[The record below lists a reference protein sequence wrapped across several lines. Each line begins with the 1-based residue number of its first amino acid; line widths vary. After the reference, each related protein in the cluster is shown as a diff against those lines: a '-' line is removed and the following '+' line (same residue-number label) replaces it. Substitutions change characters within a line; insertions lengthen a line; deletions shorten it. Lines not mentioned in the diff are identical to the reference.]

1 MLGEM
6 EILWSI
12 SNQTIMKFLPDAE
25 VGAALASQKPKSG
38 LCQLEHLWPEAKKWR
53 KIRSFKEH
61 LKNTLQEMGELF
73 IKNHMF

>member
-1 MLGEM
+1 MHGEM

-25 VGAALASQKPKSG
+25 VGAALVSQKPISG
-38 LCQLEHLWPEAKKWR
+38 LCQLEHLWSEAKKWR

-61 LKNTLQEMGELF
+61 LENTLQEMDELF

>member
-12 SNQTIMKFLPDAE
+12 SNQIIMKFLPDAAG
-25 VGAALASQKPKSG
+25 GAALASQKPISG
-38 LCQLEHLWPEAKKWR
+38 LCQLEHLRSEVKKWR

-61 LKNTLQEMGELF
+61 LENTLHEMNEEF
-73 IKNHMF
+73 ITNHMF

>member
-12 SNQTIMKFLPDAE
+12 SNQIIMKFLPDAG
-25 VGAALASQKPKSG
+25 VGAALASQKPISG
-38 LCQLEHLWPEAKKWR
+38 LCQLEHLWSEVKKWR

-61 LKNTLQEMGELF
+61 LENTLHEMNEEF
-73 IKNHMF
+73 ITNHMF